1 MPLRVR
7 ISEPALLSGLVDSFL
22 RAKCVAQ
29 PVASD
34 SCVVVHAQAG
44 DAGEADREVAF
55 FVRAWRLGHPGVE
68 VELSQ
73 AC

>member
-7 ISEPALLSGLVDSFL
+7 ISEPALLSGLVDSLL

-34 SCVVVHAQAG
+34 ACVVVHAAG
-44 DAGEADREVAF
+44 DGGEAAREVAF